1 MKNSKYRYVIW
12 LLIPLSFI
20 LLLSILTSDGIS
32 MKNLEMALGIT
43 TGTLSGIQPYT
54 LYGAFF
60 FFFFLIR
67 WMIQKKPIQSSQRRK
82 VIVAIIERLIKKF
95 PVRPKP
101 YQIPVHIHMALQN
114 NPHDEHAIAALL
126 FDIHSFLGMD
136 TSNLRYEI
144 CYIHDYDTEN
154 SEDKQNPAGYYMD
167 CGDGTRKITLYL
179 RKSYNLY
186 TVTSIVAHET
196 MHHFL
201 EKHKMKYTNIEE
213 NELLTD
219 IAALYLGFEEYM
231 VKGNTEL
238 YDGGN
243 RFISVGYLSKSEIQF
258 VIQKITHLC

>member
-1 MKNSKYRYVIW
+1 MKKMQNRYLIW

-20 LLLSILTSDGIS
+20 LFLSIITSDG
-32 MKNLEMALGIT
+32 MMQKEWGIT
-43 TGTLSGIQPYT
+43 PYT

-67 WMIQKKPIQSSQRRK
+67 WIISKKPIRSSKRRK
-82 VIVAIIERLIKKF
+82 VILEILHKVQKAF
-95 PVRPKP
+95 PTRPGA
-101 YQIPVHIHMALQN
+101 YRIPEHLFSALQN
-114 NPHDEHAIAALL
+114 NPHDEHAIVALL
-126 FDIHSFLGMD
+126 FDIHSFLGMN
-136 TSNLRYEI
+136 TSNLRYDI
-144 CYIHDYDTEN
+144 CYIHDYDLEKN
-154 SEDKQNPAGYYMD
+154 EDKENPAGYYMD
-167 CGDGTRKITLYL
+167 CGDGTRKITIFL

-201 EKHKMKYTNIEE
+201 EVHKIKCTNIAE

-243 RFISVGYLSKSEIQF
+243 RFINVGYLTRAEMDY
-258 VIQKITHLC
+258 VIKNI